1 MKYQCAYQY
10 WNVLSMWLWKG
21 NIMENKLRVAEQIA
35 SERTMKN
42 ISAIKEK
49 VGSYDV
55 KQQDAYLLGYVDRDI
70 KELMKDDGVLSE
82 SISKIVKHTQ
92 TDEETNEAMDALI
105 DLIYIVYKAGFECG
119 SDLS

>member
-1 MKYQCAYQY
+1 
-10 WNVLSMWLWKG
+10 
-21 NIMENKLRVAEQIA
+21 MEKKLRVAEQIA

-92 TDEETNEAMDALI
+92 TDEETNETMDALI

>member
-1 MKYQCAYQY
+1 
-10 WNVLSMWLWKG
+10 
-21 NIMENKLRVAEQIA
+21 
-35 SERTMKN
+35 
-42 ISAIKEK
+42 
-49 VGSYDV
+49 
-55 KQQDAYLLGYVDRDI
+55 
-70 KELMKDDGVLSE
+70 MKDDGVLSE